1 MWTSPLGIRIRS
13 VTRSLGLNRV
23 LAGVFTGRK
32 YEDRFGAALLAAI
45 RPGDTVWDVGANVGV
60 YTARFLEAV
69 GPAGKVVAFEPAEA
83 CSRAIADRF
92 DDDSRLVIMGLAV
105 GDECGSVTMAMEAEE
120 LATTHRVIPAGAQ
133 AVGPTRSV
141 RIETGASICEEF
153 PAIFPNVVKI
163 DVEGHEGSAVRGM
176 QPMLADPRLRC
187 IGVEVHFGLLAARGE
202 DATPG
207 RIEQA
212 LRTSGYG
219 VTWADPSHIIAKRC
233 SRV

>member
-1 MWTSPLGIRIRS
+1 MWTSPLGMKIRS
-13 VTRSLGLNRV
+13 LARNLGLNRV
-23 LAGVFTGRK
+23 LAGALIGRK

-60 YTARFLEAV
+60 YTARFLEAA

-92 DDDSRLVIMGLAV
+92 DDDSRLTIMGVAV
-105 GDECGSVTMAMEAEE
+105 GDECGSITMAMEADE

-133 AVGPTRSV
+133 ATGPTRSV
-141 RIETGASICEEF
+141 RIATGASICEEF
-153 PAIFPNVVKI
+153 PGLFPNVVKI

-187 IGVEVHFGLLAARGE
+187 IGIEVHFGLLDARGE
-202 DATPG
+202 NGTPR

-212 LRTSGYG
+212 LQAAGYA
-219 VTWADPSHIIAKRC
+219 VAWADPSHIIATRH
-233 SRV
+233 SRA